1 MGMTMT
7 QKILAR
13 HCGLPSVK
21 AGELVEAK
29 LDLVMGSDVTTPIAI
44 QEMEKYCLETV
55 FDPEKIVLVMDH
67 FAPNKDIQS
76 AQNCALV
83 RQFAQRTGIAHFYD
97 GGRMGIEHALLPEQ
111 GFAAPGELI
120 IGAV

>member
-1 MGMTMT
+1 MT

-44 QEMEKYCLETV
+44 QEMEKYGLETV

-67 FAPNKDIQS
+67 FAP
-76 AQNCALV
+76 
-83 RQFAQRTGIAHFYD
+83 T
-97 GGRMGIEHALLPEQ
+97 
-111 GFAAPGELI
+111 
-120 IGAV
+120 